1 MTCNKISPAIAAV
14 AIALASLVGSTI
26 VAAQQPIALKLG
38 SPAPPRSYLHSD
50 VFQPWIDD
58 VNKSSGGTLKI
69 EAFYGGQL
77 GNFGVIYDRVVDGVA
92 DIGFIVASFAAGKFR
107 MHEVAALP
115 FESGPSVQSSTALWR
130 MYEKGVTR
138 AEFNDTVPIAIWVFA
153 NAALHSRE
161 PIRVVE
167 DMKGKRISAGNSA
180 TGKII
185 ATLGAAPSPFRPDEL
200 YQVLQRG
207 TIDGSLINYS
217 AVGTFK
223 LAEVVKHHVD
233 LPLGGDPAMLIM
245 NRKKYESLPPAAKAA
260 IDKHSFLSLSQKTAR
275 RADEDW
281 AQSRDAVKD
290 RITPMSREE
299 QERWRKALA
308 PVAASWAKEAPNGEK
323 VLAAFREEVKAFG
336 PGK

>member
-1 MTCNKISPAIAAV
+1 MPKSSIRVVLAALSV
-14 AIALASLVGSTI
+14 AASQLASTLVY
-26 VAAQQPIALKLG
+26 AQQPITLKLG

-50 VFQPWIDD
+50 VFQPWIED
-58 VNKSSGGTLKI
+58 VTKASGGTLKI
-69 EAFYGGQL
+69 DALYGGQL
-77 GNFGVIYDRVVDGVA
+77 GNFGVMYDRVVDGVA

-115 FESGPSVQSSTALWR
+115 FESGPSVQASTALWK

-138 AEFNDTVPIAIWVFA
+138 AEFNDTIPIAIWVFA

-217 AVGTFK
+217 AISTFK
-223 LAEVVKHHVD
+223 LSEVVKHHVD

-260 IDKHSFLSLSQKTAR
+260 IDKYSFLSLSQKTAR

-281 AQSRDAVKD
+281 AQSRDGVKE
-290 RITPMSREE
+290 RITPMNQQE
-299 QERWRKALA
+299 QDRWRKTLA
-308 PVAASWAKEAPNGEK
+308 PVAVAWAKEAPNGEK